1 MLGPTLHQYALDDF
15 LRIATSDDYR
25 PKSNV
30 DIFII
35 EPVPARDINRRQK
48 MVEEFLVKMHAL
60 KPDLSNFRV
69 VYPVTQSCCVFWRRS
84 PAMVM
89 LHNKVPTLP
98 KAAPKFS
105 IEYRVKSTYDQS
117 VVNPEAQA
125 LAAAKVVDYG
135 AARPKY

>member
-48 MVEEFLVKMHAL
+48 MVEEFLVK
-60 KPDLSNFRV
+60 
-69 VYPVTQSCCVFWRRS
+69 C
-84 PAMVM
+84 M
-89 LHNKVPTLP
+89 L
-98 KAAPKFS
+98 
-105 IEYRVKSTYDQS
+105 
-117 VVNPEAQA
+117 
-125 LAAAKVVDYG
+125 
-135 AARPKY
+135 